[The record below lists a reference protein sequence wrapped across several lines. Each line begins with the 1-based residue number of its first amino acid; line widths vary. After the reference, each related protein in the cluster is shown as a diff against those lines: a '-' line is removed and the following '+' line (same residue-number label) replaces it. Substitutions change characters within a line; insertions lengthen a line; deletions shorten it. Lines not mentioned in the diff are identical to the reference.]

1 MVQQRRVPATILTL
15 PPRFKWA
22 CLLGFVLTSALA
34 SVLASSPAPSTA
46 QDAAAGRTPVV
57 ASITPVQ
64 TVEGISEYR
73 LVNGLKVLLAP
84 DVADDRVT
92 VNLTYMV
99 GSRHEGY
106 GETGMAHLLE
116 HMVFKG
122 TPAIPDPKL
131 EFRRRGFTFNGT
143 TSPDRTNYFATFAS
157 NQPALDWYVGWQAD
171 AMVNSVIARADLDS
185 EMTVVRSEFEIG
197 ENNPFQALTQRMSHA
212 ANPWH
217 GYGRSTIGARS
228 DIENVDIAQLRAFYQ
243 RHYRPDNAVLIVSG
257 KFDVA
262 NTLASIQKSLGAV
275 ARPAAPLPRTYT
287 LNPVQDGERSVVV
300 RRPATSQAFFVNY
313 RAPAALHPDTVALN
327 VLAAAIGDAPSGRLH
342 QALVATRLA
351 QSTFAVAGAQREA
364 GTIAF
369 GTVFGPADDAA
380 VRQKLL
386 LDTVEN
392 LGTEP
397 LRQDEFDRAKTRL
410 VKASELAF
418 ASASAVASGAIA
430 MEVLGDWRA
439 VFVARERLKT
449 VTLADVNRVASTYLL
464 QSNRVLGHLVPT
476 ALPGRAPT
484 PQLADVAGYLQGFAL
499 SEKGP
504 ESTPFDFSVASL
516 QAKAVFSQTP
526 GGIKI
531 AALNKPVR
539 GDLMQVGLSFKFGSL
554 QALQNQSA
562 AGTMAAAMLQSGTPR
577 YTRQQIQDEW
587 LRLGAAVAMRFT
599 PAGGTVSITAPK
611 ANYKPALALVAHLL
625 KESNFPQ
632 AEFDEIRSTSVK
644 AAEGQL
650 TDRATQA
657 NNAWSRLGTGYARGD
672 PRYVATLAEA
682 LLARKNVTRDQ
693 ALAFHRQFYGAQN
706 AQVTVLGP
714 VDSAEVNQVV
724 ADALDGWRAPEPWQR
739 IGRPLVDVPGT
750 RMVFDTP
757 DRTSVTLRAFNRIPL
772 ASMGMDSDYL
782 ALSVASRIFGGGPGS
797 RLWTRLREVGGLSY
811 SVSAGLNASAY
822 ERNGSISL
830 SAEVAPQN
838 VSTAESALREE
849 LSRSL
854 SAGFTP
860 EEVDA
865 FKQQTLADRQRGRSG
880 DGWAASF
887 MSTQLEFDEAPDTV
901 AKRDALIASLSAAQ
915 VNAAWRRYLQPEK
928 MVWGVFGDQA
938 KLR

>member
-1 MVQQRRVPATILTL
+1 MVQQRRI
-15 PPRFKWA
+15 
-22 CLLGFVLTSALA
+22 SALVLSLPQWSLLA
-34 SVLASSPAPSTA
+34 FLLTFLLIWGLAGMLASPVRA
-46 QDAAAGRTPVV
+46 QEAAAGRAPAV
-57 ASITPVQ
+57 AGIAQVQ
-64 TVEGISEYR
+64 TVEGITEYR
-73 LVNGLKVLLAP
+73 LANGLKVLLAP
-84 DVADDRVT
+84 DAADDRVT

-122 TPAIPDPKL
+122 TPSIPDPKL

-157 NQPALDWYVGWQAD
+157 SQPSLDWYVGWHAD

-257 KFDVA
+257 KLDVGQ
-262 NTLASIQKSLGAV
+262 TLASIQKSLGAV
-275 ARPAAPLPRTYT
+275 ARPVAPLQRTYT

-327 VLAAAIGDAPSGRLH
+327 VLATALGDAPSGRLH
-342 QALVATRLA
+342 KALVASRLA
-351 QSTFAVAGAQREA
+351 QSTFAVSGAQREA

-380 VRQKLL
+380 ERQKLL
-386 LDTVEN
+386 LDTVET

-397 LRQDEFDRAKTRL
+397 IRQDEFDRAKTRL
-410 VKASELAF
+410 VKASELSF
-418 ASASAVASGAIA
+418 ASAAAVASGAIA

-439 VFVARERLKT
+439 VFVSRERLKA
-449 VTLADVNRVASTYLL
+449 VTLDDVNRVARTYLL
-464 QSNRVLGHLVPT
+464 QSNRVLGHLIPT

-484 PQLADVAGYLQGFAL
+484 PQLADVAGYLQGFTL

-504 ESTPFDFSVASL
+504 ESIPFDFSVASL
-516 QAKAVFSQTP
+516 QAKTVFSQTP

-539 GDLMQVGLSFKFGSL
+539 GDLVQIALTFKFGSL

-562 AGTMAAAMLQSGTPR
+562 AGSMAAAMLQSGTPR
-577 YTRQQIQDEW
+577 FTRQQIQDEW
-587 LRLGAAVAMRFT
+587 LRLGALVAMRFG
-599 PAGGTVSITAPK
+599 PAGGTVTITAPK
-611 ANYKPALALVAHLL
+611 ASYKPVLEMVAHLL
-625 KESNFPQ
+625 KASNFPQ
-632 AEFDEIRSTSVK
+632 AEFEEIRSASVK

-657 NNAWSRLGTGYARGD
+657 NNAWSRLGTGYAQGD

-682 LLARKNVTRDQ
+682 LLARKNITREHT
-693 ALAFHRQFYGAQN
+693 LAFHRQFYGAQS

-714 VDSAEVNQVV
+714 VDSAEVKQLV
-724 ADALDGWRAPEPWQR
+724 ADTLDGWRAPEPWQR
-739 IGRPLVDVPGT
+739 IERPLVEMPGART
-750 RMVFDTP
+750 AFDTP

-772 ASMGMDSDYL
+772 ASIGMDSDYL

-822 ERNGSISL
+822 ERNGGISL

-849 LSRSL
+849 LARSL
-854 SAGFTP
+854 LAGFSP
-860 EEVDA
+860 EEVEA
-865 FKQQTLADRQRGRSG
+865 FKQQTLADRLRGRSG
-880 DGWAASF
+880 DGWAQSF
-887 MSTQLEFDEAPDTV
+887 MSTQLEFDEAPDV
-901 AKRDALIASLSAAQ
+901 IAKRDALIASLSAEH
-915 VNAAWRRYLQPEK
+915 VNATWRRFLQPEK
-928 MVWGVFGDQA
+928 MVWGVFGDQS
-938 KLR
+938 KLK